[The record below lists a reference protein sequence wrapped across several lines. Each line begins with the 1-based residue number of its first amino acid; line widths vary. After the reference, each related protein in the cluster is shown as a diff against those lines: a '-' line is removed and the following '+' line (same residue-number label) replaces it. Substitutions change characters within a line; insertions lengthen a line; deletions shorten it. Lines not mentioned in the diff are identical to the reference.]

1 MIVAKGITNI
11 GATTTTDLDGNNV
24 LIFTYDIKY
33 NFNNSTNAF
42 DSHYQYNYFIP
53 VKDITIN
60 TGYNIAGFMESVE
73 INYGKNQLL
82 FTKGEYYNIDITQ
95 TLDVAIIYSL
105 ISSAI
110 YNL

>member
-11 GATTTTDLDGNNV
+11 GATTTTDLDDNNV

-33 NFNNSTNAF
+33 NFNLPNTF

-53 VKDITIN
+53 VKDITIYN
-60 TGYNIAGFMESVE
+60 SYNFAGYMESVE
-73 INYGKNQLL
+73 INFGKNQIL
-82 FTKGEYYNIDITQ
+82 FTQGEYYDIGTGQ
-95 TLDVAIIYSL
+95 TLNLGTIYSL
-105 ISSAI
+105 ITSAI